1 MAAAVQGGLCRRQ
14 WEGEAVQGPGT
25 AWLHLQLP
33 VMRVTE
39 DQAYFLRALTGNEY
53 VCKDLVLAFHPVP
66 PALAFALSQA
76 LGSTDCVQE
85 AYCLRAYAIPNSF
98 YKAFW
103 DSFHLKY
110 CHI

>member
-1 MAAAVQGGLCRRQ
+1 M
-14 WEGEAVQGPGT
+14 
-25 AWLHLQLP
+25 
-33 VMRVTE
+33 TE

-53 VCKDLVLAFHPVP
+53 VCKDLVLAFHSVP
-66 PALAFALSQA
+66 PALAFALNQA

-85 AYCLRAYAIPNSF
+85 AYCLRGYDIPNSF

-110 CHI
+110 CHT